1 MSEVDFRS
9 SPLADNALSL
19 MDAAELQL
27 QQELRSMFAVDTQA
41 YLQTY
46 ISLVQRL
53 QPESWTADIQ
63 ELYRCIHTIKGGA
76 VTVGSD
82 GILHASTALEDLL
95 SDLRYLQTAPP
106 LADGQLP
113 QMLLEAGELL
123 TGSLQIEG
131 VGEAALY
138 AVQPTV
144 ERLLALRQEIQQVY
158 LPESNERTQLFHEFA
173 EQGFDLVVLDLEM
186 ALEELPPQGKVP
198 TASLNIAK
206 QTLQQLLQ
214 IGKDLEFEPGWIE
227 LLRRSKPLLTRLE
240 NDFWQAQWPIYLR
253 SLKDCAR
260 KGGKLSEV
268 KGDKGK
274 SKAGGAGD
282 AGGEKP
288 LATNSLQIAP
298 QESVQIPVPLERL
311 DRSSQHLVETLLAA
325 RASQGFYKNL
335 QLQLVQLLTLAQDS
349 VEYITRLRQVQDEYA
364 LLDNLQGKS
373 SNSTTSPTLERYRQ
387 GYSIIN
393 RLLEISLR
401 LSELGAETA
410 TSARQTEDSLQVLD
424 RNVLSLQ
431 QTVEESR
438 LIPFKMLGFRAKGIL
453 RDLTNRYGKPAH
465 LVVQGE
471 NIELDAGTV
480 QNLEPA
486 LLHLLR
492 NAYDHGLESPQERVA
507 AGKPEQGTIALS
519 LRRQG
524 KSYLLSLQD
533 DGRGIDAKLIAKIA
547 QDKKLPLTR
556 TDTAADLLAVLCQPG
571 FSSKSQV
578 SDVSGRGVG
587 MDVVMAQVANL
598 GGRLSLDTSVGS
610 GTTFHLQIPVPQL
623 LVRCVLVQA
632 GDRIFAIPAEE
643 IVTTTLWCNLSATPA
658 PEPSVSTAT
667 TPRAYSWLIQ
677 QDGMSVP
684 GLDLLEYWQKQTIPR
699 TLSDTAVCMRIRS
712 LSATSSTTQQDV
724 WLLADDLLEQSDLL
738 ISRLP
743 HPLIAPVGMM
753 GVSLQNNGKLIP
765 VLEPTTIAEL
775 LWTKPTQESQYNDSV
790 SAASELTSYPHQP
803 QQTVQDLLPSTRT
816 ILVVDDAALVR
827 RRIEASLTAYGYV
840 VHTCRD
846 GLEAWNWLS
855 SHPDPALIITDIE
868 MPNMDGFTLIDR
880 CRQNSM
886 NLPIVVVSSRLS
898 EEWGKEARRLGA
910 TDYLTKGF
918 TTPELIN
925 KVNSYVAK

>member
-1 MSEVDFRS
+1 
-9 SPLADNALSL
+9 
-19 MDAAELQL
+19 
-27 QQELRSMFAVDTQA
+27 
-41 YLQTY
+41 
-46 ISLVQRL
+46 
-53 QPESWTADIQ
+53 
-63 ELYRCIHTIKGGA
+63 
-76 VTVGSD
+76 
-82 GILHASTALEDLL
+82 
-95 SDLRYLQTAPP
+95 
-106 LADGQLP
+106 
-113 QMLLEAGELL
+113 
-123 TGSLQIEG
+123 
-131 VGEAALY
+131 
-138 AVQPTV
+138 
-144 ERLLALRQEIQQVY
+144 
-158 LPESNERTQLFHEFA
+158 
-173 EQGFDLVVLDLEM
+173 
-186 ALEELPPQGKVP
+186 
-198 TASLNIAK
+198 
-206 QTLQQLLQ
+206 
-214 IGKDLEFEPGWIE
+214 
-227 LLRRSKPLLTRLE
+227 
-240 NDFWQAQWPIYLR
+240 
-253 SLKDCAR
+253 
-260 KGGKLSEV
+260 
-268 KGDKGK
+268 
-274 SKAGGAGD
+274 
-282 AGGEKP
+282 
-288 LATNSLQIAP
+288 
-298 QESVQIPVPLERL
+298 
-311 DRSSQHLVETLLAA
+311 
-325 RASQGFYKNL
+325 
-335 QLQLVQLLTLAQDS
+335 
-349 VEYITRLRQVQDEYA
+349 
-364 LLDNLQGKS
+364 
-373 SNSTTSPTLERYRQ
+373 
-387 GYSIIN
+387 
-393 RLLEISLR
+393 
-401 LSELGAETA
+401 
-410 TSARQTEDSLQVLD
+410 
-424 RNVLSLQ
+424 
-431 QTVEESR
+431 
-438 LIPFKMLGFRAKGIL
+438 MLGFRAKGIL
-453 RDLTNRYGKPAH
+453 RDLTNRYGKPAR

-524 KSYLLSLQD
+524 KSYLLNLQD
-533 DGRGIDAKLIAKIA
+533 DGRGIDAKVIAKIA

-556 TDTAADLLAVLCQPG
+556 TDTATDFLAVLCQPG

-587 MDVVMAQVANL
+587 MDVVTAQVANL
-598 GGRLSLDTSVGS
+598 GGRLTLDTSVGS

-643 IVTTTLWCNLSATPA
+643 IVTTTLWSNLSATPA
-658 PEPSVSTAT
+658 REPGLSTAT

-677 QDGMSVP
+677 DDGMSVP

-790 SAASELTSYPHQP
+790 SAASELTDYPHQP

-855 SHPDPALIITDIE
+855 SHPAPALIITDIE

-880 CRQNSM
+880 CRQKGM

-910 TDYLTKGF
+910 TDYITKGF
-918 TTPELIN
+918 TTPELID